1 MSDPTPI
8 ELAALFRP
16 LIEAE
21 LADLTALRAASKGD
35 RAPVELDQQSIGRV
49 SRIDSMQV
57 QAMSQAAEARRQ
69 QRMRILQ
76 ATLERLKGDE
86 FGYCIECGEFIGMKR
101 LEVDPA
107 ALRCIG
113 CAS

>member
-1 MSDPTPI
+1 MSEPEAR
-8 ELAALFRP
+8 ELEAMFRP
-16 LIEAE
+16 VIEAE
-21 LADLTALRAASKGD
+21 IAELTELRAASKGD

-69 QRMRILQ
+69 LRMRV
-76 ATLERLKGDE
+76 LEGALARLGGEE
-86 FGYCIECGEFIGMKR
+86 FGYCSECGEFIGLQR
-101 LEVDPA
+101 LKIDPA